1 MKLTPFNL
9 YRNSCDAEED
19 GPGSLV
25 GKETLDAAA
34 ALSVTRDEEEELERM
49 FEQVRV
55 SNAKKNEE
63 RLPKI
68 MLSPREESVTRPL
81 RDKGPCTCD
90 VRRNTSILISSLC
103 SSQHFIKVCSL
114 GKSCR

>member
-1 MKLTPFNL
+1 M
-9 YRNSCDAEED
+9 
-19 GPGSLV
+19 

-81 RDKGPCTCD
+81 RDKGLYTCD
-90 VRRNTSILISSLC
+90 VQLN
-103 SSQHFIKVCSL
+103 V
-114 GKSCR
+114 

>member
-1 MKLTPFNL
+1 MKLTPFNI

-55 SNAKKNEE
+55 SNAAAKNNDE

-68 MLSPREESVTRPL
+68 MLSPREETVTRPL
-81 RDKGPCTCD
+81 RDKGPYTLHT
-90 VRRNTSILISSLC
+90 TSAKM
-103 SSQHFIKVCSL
+103 F
-114 GKSCR
+114 GF

>member
-1 MKLTPFNL
+1 MGTLLNF

-49 FEQVRV
+49 FEHVRL
-55 SNAKKNEE
+55 SNAAIAAKKNDE
-63 RLPKI
+63 RFPKI

-81 RDKGPCTCD
+81 RDKGTYTYD
-90 VRRNTSILISSLC
+90 LC
-103 SSQHFIKVCSL
+103 KNN
-114 GKSCR
+114 